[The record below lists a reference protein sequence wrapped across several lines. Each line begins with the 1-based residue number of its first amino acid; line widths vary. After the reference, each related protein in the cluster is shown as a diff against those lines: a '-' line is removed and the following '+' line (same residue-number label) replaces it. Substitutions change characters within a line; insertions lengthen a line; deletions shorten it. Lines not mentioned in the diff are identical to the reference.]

1 MEMSQKINLGFQLMA
16 YGLAGVF
23 SVLILFY
30 IITKAM
36 VKIAQ
41 KNCRHD

>member
-1 MEMSQKINLGFQLMA
+1 MEQIGLAFQLMG

-30 IITKAM
+30 VVIKLLGVM
-36 VKIAQ
+36 FPEK
-41 KNCRHD
+41 

>member
-1 MEMSQKINLGFQLMA
+1 MEMSRKINLGVQLMA

-41 KNCRHD
+41 KYCRHD